1 VIAFS
6 RRLTYEECT
15 HDVLADMAQRH
26 GVDTATLLF
35 YDCVRAAPR
44 NQEIV
49 AALDGGA
56 GPIAPA
62 AIHRGEPACGKILIA
77 PALFYRERPDIG
89 GDGAVVQAAARAAG
103 LDVDVLPVASGGTAR
118 QNAAAI
124 RALLPAHCDRP
135 TVLVS
140 LSKGTADVR
149 LAFESMPSLPRALTA
164 WVNVSGLAHGTPAID
179 TLTSR
184 WWSRWAL
191 RALLARHHAPFE
203 LMQEFAANGQSALN
217 APARAPHGLLTINLI
232 ACPLSRHL
240 STRFGRIRHRQMASF
255 GPNDG
260 LTLLRDA
267 IVEPG
272 LVYPVLGADHY
283 FRSADVPRIIARLLA
298 FLDSQGC
305 FSSER
310 M

>member
-1 VIAFS
+1 MTATPHP
-6 RRLTYEECT
+6 RLTYDDCT
-15 HDVLADMAQRH
+15 RDILADVARRH
-26 GVDTATLLF
+26 GVDAATLAF
-35 YDCVRAAPR
+35 YDCIRSAPR
-44 NQEIV
+44 NHALV
-49 AALDGGA
+49 AALDA
-56 GPIAPA
+56 RTDLPGPSA
-62 AIHRGEPACGKILIA
+62 ARARAQVLIA

-103 LDVDVLPVASGGTAR
+103 FCVRLLPVASGGTASV
-118 QNAAAI
+118 NAATI
-124 RALLPAHCDRP
+124 RDLLPAYCDRP

-149 LAFESMPSLPRALTA
+149 LAFERMPSLPRNLAA

-179 TLTSR
+179 RLTSR
-184 WWSRWAL
+184 WWSRLAI
-191 RALLARHHAPFE
+191 RALLARHRAPFE
-203 LMQEFAANGQSALN
+203 LTREFATGGGSALN
-217 APARAPHGLLTINLI
+217 VPARAPHGLLTVNLI
-232 ACPLSRHL
+232 ACPLSRHFT
-240 STRFGRIRHRQMASF
+240 TRFGRIRHRQMAHL

-283 FRSADVPRIIARLLA
+283 FRSAEVPRVIVRLLA
-298 FLDSQGC
+298 FLESQGC
-305 FSSER
+305 FSPER

>member
-1 VIAFS
+1 MIAAA
-6 RRLTYEECT
+6 RPRLAYDDCT
-15 HDVLADMAQRH
+15 HEVLSDLSLRH
-26 GVDTATLLF
+26 GVDAATMLF
-35 YDCVRAAPR
+35 HDCIRTAPR
-44 NQEIV
+44 NRALV
-49 AALDGGA
+49 AALDRTAAAAVPDGA
-56 GPIAPA
+56 
-62 AIHRGEPACGKILIA
+62 RGANGKILIA

-103 LDVDVLPVASGGTAR
+103 LRVELLPVASGGTAR
-118 QNAAAI
+118 QNAATI
-124 RALLPAHCDRP
+124 RDLLAAHCDRP

-149 LAFESMPSLPRALTA
+149 LAFESMPALPRNLTA

-179 TLTSR
+179 RLMSR
-184 WWSRWAL
+184 WWSRLAL
-191 RALLARHHAPFE
+191 RTLLARHRAPFE
-203 LMQEFAANGQSALN
+203 LTREFTASGRSPLN
-217 APARAPHGLLTINLI
+217 TPAQAPCGLLTINLI
-232 ACPLSRHL
+232 ACPLSHHL
-240 STRFGRIRHRQMASF
+240 SSRFGRIRHRQMAHL

-283 FRSADVPRIIARLLA
+283 FRSAEVPRIIARLLA
-298 FLDSQGC
+298 FLQSQGC